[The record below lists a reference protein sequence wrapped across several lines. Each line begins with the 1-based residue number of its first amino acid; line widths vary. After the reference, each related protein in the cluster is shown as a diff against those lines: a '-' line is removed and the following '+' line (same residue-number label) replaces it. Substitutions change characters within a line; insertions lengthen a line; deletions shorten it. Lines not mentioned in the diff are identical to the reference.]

1 MNTPTSGAAHS
12 GAAIDLSVVVIGR
25 NEGERLVRCL
35 QSIQR
40 CDHGGLAFEVIYVDS
55 ASTDGS
61 LQAARNSGA
70 QAVLLQD
77 AKPNAAKARNLGWR
91 LARGRYVLFLDGDTE
106 LEPGFVVQALPALDD
121 HSLCAVWGHRREVRP
136 QQSIYTRVLDL
147 DWMYPPGPSLYFG
160 GDVLVRRVAL
170 EQVGGFD
177 HTLNAG
183 EEPEMCARLR
193 KQGWHI
199 LHIDVPM
206 TRHDL
211 AISSLKAWARRSYR
225 SGIAYAEVAWRMGRM
240 GDPMWQH
247 ESRRDMV
254 HGLLYS
260 VSPLLVALAVW
271 LAPAAALALACAALL
286 LLARTASRASWRTPD
301 RGLAWLYA
309 MHVHLQKVP
318 AVAGQLT
325 WRWAHHQRRSLALV
339 DYKAPSAAR
348 ATDGA
353 GSHAAAV
360 GPGGYAAGAS
370 ADNKTNKPTSATRNT
385 TVHTE
390 AGPAARTPTTFK
402 GAMAR
407 ALAPLAWCRR
417 ETLERAARIW
427 AFARL
432 QSDTGRALHPSN
444 VVLGVVRVDGTRRVS
459 IGSGARISPGVHLE
473 TQGEGCIVIGNDV
486 VISAGV
492 HIVAFER
499 VDIGDGALIGEYTS
513 IRDANHRLG
522 TDSTRHS
529 GHDSAAISIGRNVWL
544 GRGVTV
550 LMGAHIGDH
559 ACVGANAVVTRN
571 LPAHSKAV
579 GIPARALP
587 AAR

>member
-1 MNTPTSGAAHS
+1 MKTPTHATVCTGRP
-12 GAAIDLSVVVIGR
+12 IDLSVVVIGR

-35 QSIQR
+35 QSIAR
-40 CDHGGLAFEVIYVDS
+40 CERAELAFELIYVDS
-55 ASTDGS
+55 ASTDDS
-61 LQAARNSGA
+61 MKVAAEHGA
-70 QAVLLQD
+70 LALLLQD
-77 AKPNAAKARNLGWR
+77 PQPNAAKARNLGWR
-91 LARGRYVLFLDGDTE
+91 TARGRHVLFLDGDTE
-106 LEPGFVVQALPALDD
+106 LEPGFVQRALPAL
-121 HSLCAVWGHRREVRP
+121 HEPSLCAVWGHRREVRP

-177 HTLNAG
+177 PTLNAG

-193 KQGWHI
+193 ARGWSI
-199 LHIDVPM
+199 LHIDAPM

-211 AISSLKAWARRSYR
+211 AISSLRAWAQRSYR
-225 SGIAYAEVAWRMGRM
+225 SGIAYAEVAWRMRRM
-240 GDPMWQH
+240 GDPMWRY

-260 VSPLLVALAVW
+260 ASPLVVAVAAW
-271 LAPAAALALACAALL
+271 LAPAAALALACAGLL
-286 LLARTASRASWRTPD
+286 LLARTAARASWRTPE
-301 RGLAWLYA
+301 RSLAWLYA

-318 AVAGQLT
+318 AFAGQLS
-325 WRWAHHQRRSLALV
+325 WHWAHHQQRSLALV
-339 DYKAPSAAR
+339 DYKASAEM
-348 ATDGA
+348 
-353 GSHAAAV
+353 AAET
-360 GPGGYAAGAS
+360 
-370 ADNKTNKPTSATRNT
+370 KTCK
-385 TVHTE
+385 
-390 AGPAARTPTTFK
+390 AARTPATFK
-402 GAMAR
+402 GALAKL
-407 ALAPLAWCRR
+407 LAPAAWCHRNV
-417 ETLERAARIW
+417 LERAARMW

-432 QSDTGRALHPSN
+432 QSDTGCRLEPSN

-459 IGSGARISPGVHLE
+459 IGRGARISPGVHLE
-473 TQGEGCIVIGNDV
+473 TQGQGCIVIGDDV

-499 VDIGDGALIGEYTS
+499 VEIGHGALIGEYSS

-529 GHDSAAISIGRNVWL
+529 GHDHAAIAIGRNVWI

-550 LMGAHIGDH
+550 LMGTHIGDH
-559 ACVGANAVVTRN
+559 ACVGANAVVTRD
-571 LPAHSKAV
+571 LPAHCKAV

-587 AAR
+587 VRC

>member
-1 MNTPTSGAAHS
+1 MNTPSCARVSADRP
-12 GAAIDLSVVVIGR
+12 IDLSVVVIGR

-35 QSIQR
+35 QSIAR
-40 CDHGGLAFEVIYVDS
+40 CARADLAFELIYVDS
-55 ASTDGS
+55 ASTDDS
-61 LQAARNSGA
+61 LKVAADHGA
-70 QAVLLQD
+70 LALLLQD
-77 AKPNAAKARNLGWR
+77 PQPNAAKARNLGWR
-91 LARGRYVLFLDGDTE
+91 TARGRFVLFLDGDTE
-106 LEPGFVVQALPALDD
+106 LEPGFVQQALPALDD
-121 HSLCAVWGHRREVRP
+121 HALCAVWGHRREVRP

-177 HTLNAG
+177 PTLNAG

-193 KQGWHI
+193 ARGWSI

-211 AISSLKAWARRSYR
+211 AISSMRAWARRSYR

-240 GDPMWQH
+240 GDPMWRH

-254 HGLLYS
+254 HGLLYAA
-260 VSPLLVALAVW
+260 SPLVVAAAAW

-286 LLARTASRASWRTPD
+286 LLARTAARASWRTPD
-301 RGLAWLYA
+301 RSLAWLYA

-318 AVAGQLT
+318 ALAGQLS
-325 WRWAHHQRRSLALV
+325 WHWAHHQQRSLALV
-339 DYKAPSAAR
+339 DYKASAGSAASQG
-348 ATDGA
+348 APTGA
-353 GSHAAAV
+353 GTDTQAGMAADT
-360 GPGGYAAGAS
+360 AA
-370 ADNKTNKPTSATRNT
+370 DT
-385 TVHTE
+385 
-390 AGPAARTPTTFK
+390 AARTPATVK
-402 GAMAR
+402 GALAR
-407 ALAPLAWCRR
+407 LLAPAAWCHRNL
-417 ETLERAARIW
+417 LERAARIW

-432 QSDTGRALHPSN
+432 QSDTGCRLHPSN
-444 VVLGVVRVDGTRRVS
+444 VVLGVVRVDGTRCVRL
-459 IGSGARISPGVHLE
+459 GRGARISPGVHLE
-473 TQGEGCIVIGNDV
+473 TQGQGCIVIGDDV

-499 VDIGDGALIGEYTS
+499 VHIGHGALIGEYSS

-529 GHDSAAISIGRNVWL
+529 GHDHAAIAIGRNVWI

-559 ACVGANAVVTRN
+559 ACVGANAVVTRD
-571 LPAHSKAV
+571 LPAHCKAV

-587 AAR
+587 VRH